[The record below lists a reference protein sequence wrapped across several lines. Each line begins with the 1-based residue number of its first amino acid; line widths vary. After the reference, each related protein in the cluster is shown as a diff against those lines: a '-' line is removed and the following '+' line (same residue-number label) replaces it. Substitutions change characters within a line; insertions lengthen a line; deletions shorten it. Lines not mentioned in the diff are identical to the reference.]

1 MSPSA
6 PLPRGCAVPFGL
18 SENVAARPW
27 VVSMKSEPRGFR
39 LGCLRKKGWSFAT
52 RKAPVSLVARHGC
65 VLERFRFRGLA
76 CSERAQEHAVQQL
89 GLADLAHGDEFPD
102 MEM

>member
-1 MSPSA
+1 MP
-6 PLPRGCAVPFGL
+6 P
-18 SENVAARPW
+18 
-27 VVSMKSEPRGFR
+27 
-39 LGCLRKKGWSFAT
+39 KKKDWSFAT

-76 CSERAQEHAVQQL
+76 CSERAQEHAIQPS

-102 MEM
+102 MECEEARLLCRAAFCGRLASSRLLSFRAG